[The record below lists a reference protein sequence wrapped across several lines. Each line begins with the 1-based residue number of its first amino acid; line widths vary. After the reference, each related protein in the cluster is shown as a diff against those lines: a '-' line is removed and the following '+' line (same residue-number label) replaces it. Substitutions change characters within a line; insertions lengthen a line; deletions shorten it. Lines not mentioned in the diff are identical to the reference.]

1 MRGRSESDSRPLGRG
16 SLWAYNI
23 RILLGNTYWLIVT
36 PLAAAQ
42 LVVFWNMATATSLTA
57 ARATLTMETVAA
69 ILAAFLCAHAL
80 APEQDGVGELVFV
93 RPVSVERVLLLRL
106 GAIFAFVLIVLVP
119 GLIVY
124 KLVVHSFSIWLALLG
139 SLPSMLLLSA
149 LAMAVASATRQ
160 PLLGLATAGG
170 FWAIDLAVGS
180 YFNPL
185 VSLHG
190 LASYL
195 DGRAMG
201 EQWVAN
207 KLVLLTLGVLLYLWN
222 RSTLGRPAAPRK
234 ARVIVKSVLA
244 VVVVLVCYVAA
255 GAVYKVAYG
264 VRHEREM
271 GLQARLWYQ
280 QQFGGYGPLP
290 VARLFGPAFAL
301 YLEAQGPGAS
311 GMGWGGANA
320 LFGRTDMGRLR
331 RLVREYPNSMWADNA
346 QLDIAVFTS
355 RGPAAVPWLAVSYQ
369 EGKPEPE
376 RRLIEDSVEAAA
388 AEFEALAERY
398 PRSPFAP
405 LALSQRS
412 EGALRL
418 LDFEMAR
425 STYEQLV
432 RGYSHE
438 KEAYRAGVAL
448 SALHLWEGKAAEAL
462 EAANVAVKVA
472 TWDTQAD
479 ALVAAARATQ
489 QLGQREEARGLFQSA
504 WEAAEAAKAR
514 NVRNEKSPTGLSKL
528 LVFERADVVIA
539 ACRDALATDPSAAL
553 RAGLAPRPEP
563 SSSGVPVSGRVVRG
577 ERGVSGVR
585 VALGASPD
593 PLGFPSP
600 FLAGPAYE
608 SATDQKGVYRLASV
622 APGEYRV
629 LALAFPVRQSEG
641 EWGVAG
647 VSLPV
652 RVAGA
657 PVAVPAAQL
666 AFARPEPLLRTRPPQ
681 TRGGTQPGAG
691 GGRRGGRT
699 TRQGGGGSRRSRGSR
714 NGRGEAEGLAGPGGR
729 SRTHR

>member
-1 MRGRSESDSRPLGRG
+1 MRGRSERGSRPPGRG

-207 KLVLLTLGVLLYLWN
+207 KLVLVALGALLYLWT
-222 RSTLGRPAAPRK
+222 RSALGRPAAPRK
-234 ARVIVKSVLA
+234 ARVILKSLLAVAAVLA
-244 VVVVLVCYVAA
+244 CYVAT

-264 VRHEREM
+264 IRHEREM

-290 VARLFGPAFAL
+290 VARLLGPAFAL

-311 GMGWGGANA
+311 GMGWGGGNA
-320 LFGRTDMGRLR
+320 VFGRTDVGRLR
-331 RLVREYPNSMWADNA
+331 RLVREYPDSMWADNA

-355 RGPAAVPWLAVSYQ
+355 RGPAAAPWLAISCQ
-369 EGKPEPE
+369 EGRPEPE
-376 RRLIEDSVEAAA
+376 RRLIEENVEAAA

-405 LALSQRS
+405 LALAQRA

-432 RGYSHE
+432 RDYPDA

-448 SALHLWEGKAAEAL
+448 SALYLWEGKVAEAL

-472 TWDTQAD
+472 TWDTKAD
-479 ALVAAARATQ
+479 ALLAAARATQ
-489 QLGQREEARGLFQSA
+489 QQGQREEARGLYQSA
-504 WEAAEAAKAR
+504 WKAAEAAKAK
-514 NVRNEKSPTGLSKL
+514 NVENEKSPTGLSKL
-528 LVFERADVVIA
+528 LVFERGDAVIA
-539 ACRDALATDPSAAL
+539 ASRDALATD
-553 RAGLAPRPEP
+553 LAPRPGP
-563 SSSGVPVSGRVVRG
+563 SSAGVPVSGRVVRG
-577 ERGVSGVR
+577 ERGVPGVR

-593 PLGFPSP
+593 AFGFPSP

-608 SATDQKGVYRLASV
+608 SATDQEGAYRLASV
-622 APGEYRV
+622 AAGEYRV
-629 LALAFPVRQSEG
+629 LALAFPVRHG
-641 EWGVAG
+641 ESQWGVEG
-647 VSLPV
+647 ISLPV

-657 PVAVPAAQL
+657 PVAARAAQL
-666 AFARPEPLLRTRPPQ
+666 VFARPRPLERVRPPQ
-681 TRGGTQPGAG
+681 PPGGTRPGV

-699 TRQGGGGSRRSRGSR
+699 TRQGSGGSRRSTGSR
-714 NGRGEAEGLAGPGGR
+714 NGRGEAEGLGGPGGR